1 MMNSSPLSLLSS
13 STSRNSIVWKQ
24 KSLCLR
30 KLSVAWLWLGCA
42 TACSVVLGQ
51 SSTDSES
58 TVDFATQVRPIL
70 SDRCF
75 TCHGP
80 DAATRATELRLDQE
94 DSVHRLAVVPGDA
107 SQSELMRRI
116 ESDDP
121 DLVMPPA
128 DANAKL
134 TAHERELLRRWINS
148 GAKFSK
154 HWSLEP
160 VKSIALPSLPVS
172 HLWYT
177 SDNAVDALI
186 GNRLLELGIQP
197 SDQADRATLA
207 RRATLDLVGLLPT
220 LEEVHEF
227 VQSKDPRAYET
238 LLDRLLSSPHFGE
251 KWAVDWL
258 DVSRYADTYGYQADV
273 YRETWPWRDW
283 VVDALNQNLPYDQFI
298 TWQLAGD
305 LLPNPTRQQIIATA
319 FNRHHRQTNEG
330 GSVEEEFRSEYV
342 ADRVNT
348 FGAAFLGLTLE
359 CARCHDHKYDPIS
372 QREYYQLAAYFNSID
387 ESGLYSHFTSATPTP
402 ALALSTTEQDN
413 RIAQLAS
420 EISAKQLQL
429 QGVLAIEADHSR
441 AQVSSTPDAPQVSRD
456 SGESAAKGQSDAQL
470 LAQVEQGLKEKLIG
484 HYRFESIEG
493 DKTINQVSGQASGKL
508 FDGPQMIDAQ
518 VGKGLL
524 LSGENNLSVPEG
536 GLWNRHQPFTLSL
549 WLKAPRTFK
558 RSVLLHRSRAWTD
571 AGSRGYELLLEDGR
585 LSAALVHFWPG
596 NAVRVV
602 ASESLPLDRWCQ
614 VTWVYDGSSRASG
627 MQLFLDGQRQEVEVA
642 RDNLSLAIQ
651 GDEAKELTI
660 GQRFRDVGFKD
671 GQVDELRVFETDL
684 SPLEVKYLYW
694 SDATPDAL
702 PQRLSEV
709 DNATLRQFHLRRSTE
724 VQALKT
730 QLYQLREELSQVNES
745 IPRLMVMQ
753 ELPQR
758 RPTYILSRGHYDS
771 PGDLVSRGVPESIMP
786 LRGLTQSSSQTD
798 ASSGS
803 NDAVDQD
810 ATTRLDLA
818 NWLTDP
824 RHPLTA
830 RVAVNRVWQSLF
842 GRGLVQ
848 TTEDFG
854 FQGASPTHPQLL
866 DWLAGYYVQSG
877 WDTKGLIKLL
887 MMSQVYRQ
895 SSDWTQ
901 PHHREDPE
909 NILLAR
915 GPASRL
921 TAEMVRDAALQ
932 ASGLLVPKIGGPP
945 VKPYQPDGLWEE
957 KSGTA
962 YVRDSGEG
970 SRRRSLYTFWKRT
983 SPHPMM
989 MTFDAASREVCVVR
1003 RQATMT
1009 PLQVL
1014 VLLNDPQFVEAAR
1027 ALAQTAIQEQ
1037 PSDQGR
1043 VELIFRRLTSRS
1055 PRPAEL
1061 TTLQALYSEQ
1071 LSYFQGNAQA
1081 VSQLL
1086 DVGDQRVDANLDAAQ
1101 LAALSVVAQ
1110 GLMSYD
1116 EFVMKR

>member
-1 MMNSSPLSLLSS
+1 MSPPALIWNSPTMKICFSLSPLCRSWNCSGIESKRPLS
-13 STSRNSIVWKQ
+13 RRRFKIAWFY
-24 KSLCLR
+24 LCF
-30 KLSVAWLWLGCA
+30 VAHGCM
-42 TACSVVLGQ
+42 VLGQ
-51 SSTDSES
+51 ALTDSQS
-58 TVDFATQVRPIL
+58 AVDFATEVRPIL

-94 DSVHRLAVVPGDA
+94 DSAHRLAVVPGNA
-107 SQSELMRRI
+107 SQSELMRRV

-128 DANAKL
+128 DTNAQL
-134 TAHERELLRRWINS
+134 TVQEREVLRRWIDS

-154 HWSLEP
+154 HWSFEP
-160 VKSIALPSLPVS
+160 LKPVTLPTLPDAHS
-172 HLWYT
+172 WHT
-177 SDNAVDALI
+177 SDNAVDAFV
-186 GNRLLELGIQP
+186 GNHLLEIGIQP
-197 SDQADRATLA
+197 SSQADRAAIL
-207 RRATLDLVGLLPT
+207 RRATLDLIGLLPT
-220 LEEVHEF
+220 TEEVQQFE
-227 VQSKDPRAYET
+227 QSTDPRAYESM
-238 LLDRLLSSPHFGE
+238 LDRLLSSPHFGE

-258 DVSRYADTYGYQADV
+258 DVARYADTYGYQADV

-283 VVDALNQNLPYDQFI
+283 VVEALNQNLPYDQFI

-305 LLPNPTRQQIIATA
+305 LLPSPTGQQIVATA

-402 ALALSTTEQDN
+402 ALALATAEQES
-413 RIAQLAS
+413 RIAQLAAEITAKEQQLKNLLTSDAS
-420 EISAKQLQL
+420 ELSTQTAQP
-429 QGVLAIEADHSR
+429 LASQPASG
-441 AQVSSTPDAPQVSRD
+441 D
-456 SGESAAKGQSDAQL
+456 SGDAADAVHSNQQLREQIEQSLQ
-470 LAQVEQGLKEKLIG
+470 EELIG
-484 HYRFESIEG
+484 HYRFENMEG
-493 DKTINQVSGQASGKL
+493 DKTVNQVGGKASGKL
-508 FDGPQMIDAQ
+508 FDGPQLVDAA

-524 LSGENNLSVPEG
+524 LSGENNVSVPEG

-549 WLKAPRTFK
+549 WLKAPRVFK

-571 AGSRGYELLLEDGR
+571 AGSRGYELLVEDGH

-602 ASESLPLDRWCQ
+602 AKEPLPVDRWCQ
-614 VTWVYDGSSRASG
+614 VTWVYDGTSRASG
-627 MQLFLDGQRQEVEVA
+627 MWLYLDGQPLETEVV
-642 RDNLSLAIQ
+642 RDNLNLAIH
-651 GDEAKELTI
+651 GDEAKELTV

-671 GQVDELRVFETDL
+671 GQIDELRIFETDL
-684 SPLEVKYLYW
+684 TPLQVAFLYW
-694 SDATPDAL
+694 LDSTSDTLDQKMA
-702 PQRLSEV
+702 EV
-709 DNATLRQFHLRRSTE
+709 DHSMWQQLQLQRSAKVLE
-724 VQALKT
+724 LKDL
-730 QLYQLREELSQVNES
+730 LYQLRQELSQINES

-758 RPTYILSRGHYDS
+758 RPTYVLNRGQYDS
-771 PGDLVSRGVPESIMP
+771 PGDQVSRGVLENIMP
-786 LRGLTQSSSQTD
+786 LGTVMGSASHSDLSSDSTQAITPD
-798 ASSGS
+798 F
-803 NDAVDQD
+803 
-810 ATTRLDLA
+810 TTRLDLD
-818 NWLTDP
+818 NWLPDP

-830 RVAVNRVWQSLF
+830 RVAVSRIWQSLF

-854 FQGASPTHPQLL
+854 FQGAWPMHPQLL
-866 DWLAGYYVQSG
+866 DWLAGYYIQTG

-901 PHHREDPE
+901 PQHHEDPE

-915 GPASRL
+915 GPSARL

-932 ASGLLVPKIGGPP
+932 ASGLLVTKLGGPP

-1009 PLQVL
+1009 
-1014 VLLNDPQFVEAAR
+1014 
-1027 ALAQTAIQEQ
+1027 
-1037 PSDQGR
+1037 
-1043 VELIFRRLTSRS
+1043 
-1055 PRPAEL
+1055 
-1061 TTLQALYSEQ
+1061 
-1071 LSYFQGNAQA
+1071 
-1081 VSQLL
+1081 
-1086 DVGDQRVDANLDAAQ
+1086 
-1101 LAALSVVAQ
+1101 
-1110 GLMSYD
+1110 
-1116 EFVMKR
+1116 